1 MAFVSHA
8 ALAHHIETGITI
20 RQLEQLL
27 KPETATTLRN
37 LMHVL
42 NGPEDAPRLQTALES
57 VFKAVQSYEA
67 TLSKPSKT
75 FELVKNNLE
84 YLCEDAAAVFE
95 RFPISAHLDQP
106 LLRRLTAH
114 APYALCLTLAAL
126 RDADIGAARE
136 ATGLEIAL
144 GLATA
149 KRFHS
154 GFANQIRRTLTPELL
169 ATRKNVFGRPA
180 DWPNQY
186 VKMRVKAA
194 KLFEDGGDSDP
205 EGTGDVR
212 LFDIGAGF
220 ELSRKMRYAAPRQRQ
235 ALLDR
240 RHQTFMQLQASASA
254 LMMRAISYD
263 QTALL
268 TLVAFSSGLTLRLT
282 KEIPLASRGD
292 ENDWMMVLDVDAGTI
307 KTNLDSLFPGAAMP
321 LGYDKCFRSAN
332 RIAVKPL
339 PARLATILKELFA
352 HNSWART
359 LAELLPEASTSGRQL
374 TLPDNTS
381 VLAPSA
387 KRFLIS
393 AAPLAV
399 QLGID
404 RLAAALLTNDFSV
417 VPSSK
422 LYYCRVRRTEIWEAS
437 AALFEALGWGAP
449 APLQTGLPVGSCI
462 VPRREAIS
470 AWWCWMAEEI
480 SALTPG
486 RHCGLTRLLTFH
498 NAYARLCASFSV
510 LCLAAREAGE
520 LRFTT
525 HNLRAEA
532 RFSSF
537 VDKHVGIFP
546 GEVRVPI
553 NELLRRQ
560 LKFWM
565 AHCQALQ
572 RRLKRMSDSP
582 AKDLMRMLDGYLSG
596 VSRALYFEIDV
607 IRCRPIPL
615 GSATL
620 VRWWP
625 EALRFTSDFGRHFW
639 EVELRDAKVRS
650 SRIDVLLRHI
660 TLGVEAHCS
669 TNADR
674 LKDIAAE
681 ICFTQERLLEAL
693 GVQPVPELNSKI

>member
-1 MAFVSHA
+1 MAIASHA
-8 ALAHHIETGITI
+8 ALEHHIETGITI

-27 KPETATTLRN
+27 KPEIATTLRN

-84 YLCEDAAAVFE
+84 RLCEDAAAVFE
-95 RFPISAHLDQP
+95 RFPISAQLDQP
-106 LLRRLTAH
+106 LRRRLTAH

-126 RDADIGAARE
+126 RDEDIGAARE

-154 GFANQIRRTLTPELL
+154 GFATQIRRTLTPELL
-169 ATRKNVFGRPA
+169 ATKKNVFGRPA
-180 DWPNQY
+180 DWPHQY

-220 ELSRKMRYAAPRQRQ
+220 ELSRKMRYAPPRQRQ

-240 RHQTFMQLQASASA
+240 RHQTFMQLKASASA
-254 LMMRAISYD
+254 LMMRARSYD

-268 TLVAFSSGLTLRLT
+268 TLVAFSSGLTLCQA
-282 KEIPLASRGD
+282 KKIPLAGRGD
-292 ENDWMMVLDVDAGTI
+292 ENDWLMVLDVDAGTI
-307 KTNLDSLFPGAAMP
+307 KTNLDPLFPGAAMP
-321 LGYDKCFRSAN
+321 HGRDKCFRSAN

-339 PARLATILKELFA
+339 PAWLATILKELFA
-352 HNSWART
+352 HNSRVRT
-359 LAELLPEASTSGRQL
+359 LAELLPEASTSGRKL

-381 VLAPSA
+381 ALAPSA

-422 LYYCRVRRTEIWEAS
+422 LYYCRVRRTEIWEAT
-437 AALFEALGWGAP
+437 AVLFHALGWGAP
-449 APLQTGLPVGSCI
+449 APLQPGLPVGSRI

-470 AWWCWMAEEI
+470 AWWCWMVDEV
-480 SALTPG
+480 SALAPG
-486 RHCGLTRLLTFH
+486 RHCGLTRLLAFH
-498 NAYARLCASFSV
+498 NAYARLCASLSV

-532 RFSSF
+532 RFASF
-537 VDKHVGIFP
+537 VDKHVGVFP

-553 NELLRRQ
+553 NELLRAQ
-560 LKFWM
+560 LRLWM
-565 AHCQALQ
+565 SHCQALQ
-572 RRLKRMSDSP
+572 RRLKRTGDSRFNE
-582 AKDLMRMLDGYLSG
+582 LMRMLDGHLSG
-596 VSRALYFEIDV
+596 ASHPLFFEIDV
-607 IRCRPIPL
+607 TSYRFIAL
-615 GSATL
+615 GSAAL
-620 VRWWP
+620 VNWWP
-625 EALRFTSDFGRHFW
+625 ETLRFTSDLGRHFW

-681 ICFTQERLLEAL
+681 ICSIQEHLLEAL
-693 GVQPVPELNSKI
+693 GVQPVPGLNSKI